1 MNLGVEQ
8 FEYLKPSETTA
19 LLRLSGR
26 WTGAGPGE
34 CKLVASSG
42 GTRLVLEPL
51 PHPPGQ
57 SDPWRSAYSAPLK
70 RVERGRTRFSLHSP
84 AGEAIALPQPGAHG
98 KPAPARRAAPA
109 RPSVLDRLLKAR
121 DTRALAQE
129 HRRALARER
138 KARTQAE
145 RAVKRER

>member
-1 MNLGVEQ
+1 MNLDVEQ
-8 FEYLKPSETTA
+8 FEYLKASETTA

-26 WTGAGPGE
+26 WTGGADPGD

-70 RVERGRTRFSLHSP
+70 RIESGRTRFSLETP
-84 AGEAIALPQPGAHG
+84 TGGAPALPHPGAQG
-98 KPAPARRAAPA
+98 RAAPPRRLDPA
-109 RPSVLDRLLKAR
+109 RPSVLD
-121 DTRALAQE
+121 
-129 HRRALARER
+129 
-138 KARTQAE
+138 
-145 RAVKRER
+145 